1 MHVQPRAGALLV
13 WVGWALVLGP
23 ASYLASYVPLL
34 GGLVGC
40 MHDSL
45 GTRGGAGATAWVR
58 WAAWVWACL
67 ARAGR
72 LEARW
77 PGCRQLLSVR
87 LGLVAIVLAGAHALT
102 VIALA
107 WLFYR
112 PFLAATLL
120 ALAAALLCG
129 GGGALRRSVQSNR
142 RPPAAPAGAAAAAA
156 AAARAPAIP
165 VPVD

>member
-1 MHVQPRAGALLV
+1 MWA
-13 WVGWALVLGP
+13 GWALVLGP

-40 MHDSL
+40 MHGSL
-45 GTRGGAGATAWVR
+45 GTRGAGLGPQPGCGGRHGFGPVSR
-58 WAAWVWACL
+58 G
-67 ARAGR
+67 RAGWR
-72 LEARW
+72 HDGM
-77 PGCRQLLSVR
+77 GCLPLLPFR
-87 LGLVAIVLAGAHALT
+87 LGLVATVLAGAHALT

-120 ALAAALLCG
+120 ALAAALLFG

-142 RPPAAPAGAAAAAA
+142 RPPAPAAPAGAAAAAA

-165 VPVD
+165 VPVN